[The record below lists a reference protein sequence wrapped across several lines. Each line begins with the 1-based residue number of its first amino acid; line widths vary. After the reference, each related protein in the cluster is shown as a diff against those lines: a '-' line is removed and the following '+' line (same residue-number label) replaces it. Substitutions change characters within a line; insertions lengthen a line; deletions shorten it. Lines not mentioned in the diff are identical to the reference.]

1 MIGVDMSPGMRSD
14 IAEFIA
20 SLHPK
25 DQKNLLG
32 KYAADVEA
40 LERRLPGDAEV
51 YAVFDA
57 LMKPQGGD
65 GRVGVVGI
73 TSSGV
78 QWSGKAHYFWP
89 WEQIQLISGAS
100 NYQATIL
107 LINNTNVTFTLEAKR
122 GSIERFAAAVEY
134 ARSVHT
140 P

>member
-1 MIGVDMSPGMRSD
+1 VMRPD
-14 IAEFIA
+14 IAGFVA
-20 SLHPK
+20 SLNIK
-25 DQKNLLG
+25 DQKGLLG
-32 KYAADVEA
+32 RYAADVEA

-57 LMKPQGGD
+57 LMRPQGGD
-65 GRVGVVGI
+65 GRTGVVGI

-78 QWSGKAHYFWP
+78 QWSGKGHYFWP

-107 LINNTNVTFTLEAKR
+107 LINNTNVTFTIDAKR
-122 GSIERFAAAVEY
+122 DSIERFAAVVEY
-134 ARSVHT
+134 ARSLHT